1 MHITSQVIGKD
12 HFTNQ
17 LQITVTLPLP
27 VELKMVFCSS
37 GRDQTSCEIFDQF
50 GASMGRQQFQYGIR
64 MSYVVAEDLNV
75 LLEEFGIQID
85 PYEFSQVCS
94 QAHRFCDGRYGMG
107 VAGGDAV
114 VTIH

>member
-1 MHITSQVIGKD
+1 MHISSQVIGSN

-17 LQITVTLPLP
+17 LQIAVALSLP
-27 VELKMVFCSS
+27 VELKVIFYSS
-37 GRDQTSCEIFDQF
+37 SRDQTSVEIFDQF

-94 QAHRFCDGRYGMG
+94 QAHCFCEGRYGMG
-107 VAGGDAV
+107 VTGGDAV